1 MRWRLSDWTFGLLAA
16 LALWAMWESFVITN
30 RPQTR
35 GCGGNFSQ
43 YYVAGSIVRGGDSRR
58 LYDQPHFLQL
68 QESLRDDPLPSIYP
82 PTIGTFVAPL
92 TMLPFNKAL
101 AIWWAIQ
108 AICILGTGL
117 IYYRTAEIAR
127 PWRINMLAALAGMM
141 PLWIAIG
148 IGQLAPLL
156 VLVLA
161 GGIALHKRGR
171 CFWSGLVLS
180 LLALKPQLAVGLVL
194 WMLLRRDLRTL
205 VGLAAGFALQAAAVA
220 AVAGPAVW
228 FDYLHAM
235 PAISAITRRAHFS
248 PMVEASFT
256 GIASNLVSA
265 AGWTAWEATA
275 MKIAYAV
282 SVSAA
287 AVMLCRVVWSRRP
300 LANVGFRSA
309 KERTFRG
316 AKGDNATANYEY
328 ACGVLFML
336 IVPPYLIIYD
346 QTLIAVPLV
355 MLWSTPAWRWG
366 LALFA
371 ATTVVAANLS
381 LALGFSVTGFA
392 ALAAMFYLAKAA
404 SAGFSRAP
412 PRALQAGC
420 RHRRNMTRR
429 RSPLTS

>member
-1 MRWRLSDWTFGLLAA
+1 MSRWRLSDWTFGLLAA
-16 LALWAMWESFVITN
+16 LALWAAWESVVITY

-43 YYVAGSIVRGGDSRR
+43 YYVAGSIVRGGDARR
-58 LYDQPHFLQL
+58 LYDQPYFLHL
-68 QESLRDDPLPSIYP
+68 QEPLRDDPLPSIYP
-82 PTIGTFVAPL
+82 PTVGTLVAPL
-92 TMLPFNKAL
+92 TVLSFANAL
-101 AIWWAIQ
+101 AVWWAIS
-108 AICILGTGL
+108 AICILATGL
-117 IYYRTAEIAR
+117 IFYRTAEIAR
-127 PWRINMLAALAGMM
+127 PWRINMLAALAAMM
-141 PLWIAIG
+141 PLWIALG

-156 VLVLA
+156 VLLLA
-161 GGIALHKRGR
+161 GGIALHKRGNR
-171 CFWSGLVLS
+171 ASAGLVLS

-194 WMLLRRDLRTL
+194 WMLLRRDARTL
-205 VGLAAGFALQAAAVA
+205 FGLAAGFAIQVFAVA

-228 FDYLHAM
+228 SDYLHAL

-256 GIASNLVSA
+256 GIAGNLTWS
-265 AGWTAWEATA
+265 AGWAAWEATA
-275 MKIAYAV
+275 MKFAYAV

-287 AVMLCRVVWSRRP
+287 AVMLCRVVWSQRP
-300 LANVGFRSA
+300 LSEQEG
-309 KERTFRG
+309 RTSSPLL
-316 AKGDNATANYEY
+316 ATRPVPYAANYEY

-336 IVPPYLIIYD
+336 VVPPYLIIYD

-355 MLWSTPAWRWG
+355 MLWSSPAWRWG

-392 ALAAMFYLAKAA
+392 ALAAMFFLAKAA

-412 PRALQAGC
+412 AEQPC
-420 RHRRNMTRR
+420 RLDAAAAATCRQF
-429 RSPLTS
+429 PLTS